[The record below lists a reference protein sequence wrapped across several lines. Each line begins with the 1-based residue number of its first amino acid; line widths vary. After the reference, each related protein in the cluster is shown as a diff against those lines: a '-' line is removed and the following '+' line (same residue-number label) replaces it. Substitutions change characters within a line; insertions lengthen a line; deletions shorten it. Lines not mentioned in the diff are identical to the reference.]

1 LESTNKAKAHA
12 TWPGDT
18 LAKAAVLSTQTKV
31 VAIKTRFLAAC
42 RSAQAPMKG
51 MVNKTQAYEALRP
64 KVQASVAH
72 GAPPATPPTKYAENT
87 AVMTTVV

>member
-1 LESTNKAKAHA
+1 
-12 TWPGDT
+12 
-18 LAKAAVLSTQTKV
+18 
-31 VAIKTRFLAAC
+31 
-42 RSAQAPMKG
+42 MKG

-64 KVQASVAH
+64 SVQAKVAQ